1 MKKILLLTLV
11 LGSLTSNA
19 QSFTFNQ
26 AYVSGLEVNMSGEL
40 TMTDSSMTQTVSG
53 VTATIP
59 LIVID
64 GTNKQMYRAKTGDWE
79 MRISFVKMSEDMK
92 VKDKRGRYIMKGC
105 ETATHILLQETVD
118 KFTNKSMGLIMIYL
132 TPKK

>member
-1 MKKILLLTLV
+1 MKKVLLLTLV
-11 LGSLTSNA
+11 LGSLVSNA

-40 TMTDSSMTQTVSG
+40 TMTDSSMTQTVNG
-53 VTATIP
+53 VTATIQ
-59 LIVID
+59 LILIID
-64 GTNKQMYRAKTGDWE
+64 GTNKMYKAKTGDWE
-79 MRISFVKMSEDMK
+79 MRYSFVKMSEDMK

-105 ETATHILLQETVD
+105 ETATHALIQETVD
-118 KFTNKSMGLIMIYL
+118 KFTNKSMSSIMIYL

>member
-1 MKKILLLTLV
+1 MKKVLLLTLV
-11 LGSLTSNA
+11 LGSFTSNA

-53 VTATIP
+53 VTAAIP
-59 LIVID
+59 LSIIE
-64 GTNKQMYRAKTGDWE
+64 GTNKMYRAKTGDWE

-105 ETATHILLQETVD
+105 ETATHMLVQETVD
-118 KFTNKSMGLIMIYL
+118 KFTNKSMSSIMIYL